1 MYSGSEKRR
10 VLVNLIKYK
19 LRYALQLRSIS
30 SKTRTTM
37 LSETLDGH
45 VLGTLEDYLQF
56 FLK

>member
-30 SKTRTTM
+30 SKTRTTT

-56 FLK
+56 F